1 MGQLR
6 KLRHLDLEEN
16 KLDSLPQEIGKSIY
30 FISNKYLDGTFRIF
44 TRINKINCC
53 IQSTNTTS
61 TFHWVNFVFSF
72 YFLYINLIRSLSNLT
87 HLNVGENNLTL
98 LPEDIGQLEK
108 LEQLYIN
115 DNPNLDVL
123 PYELALCTN
132 LQIMSIENCP
142 LRSLP
147 QEIVAGGPS
156 LVIQVP

>member
-1 MGQLR
+1 M
-6 KLRHLDLEEN
+6 
-16 KLDSLPQEIGKSIY
+16 
-30 FISNKYLDGTFRIF
+30 
-44 TRINKINCC
+44 
-53 IQSTNTTS
+53 
-61 TFHWVNFVFSF
+61 
-72 YFLYINLIRSLSNLT
+72 SNLT
-87 HLNVGENNLTL
+87 HLNVGENNLSL

-156 LVIQVP
+156 LVIQVCSLLFLSSNDFLVFSFLKCKDRSI

>member
-1 MGQLR
+1 
-6 KLRHLDLEEN
+6 
-16 KLDSLPQEIGKSIY
+16 
-30 FISNKYLDGTFRIF
+30 
-44 TRINKINCC
+44 
-53 IQSTNTTS
+53 
-61 TFHWVNFVFSF
+61 
-72 YFLYINLIRSLSNLT
+72 
-87 HLNVGENNLTL
+87 VGENNLTL
-98 LPEDIGQLEK
+98 LPEDVGQLEK

-156 LVIQVP
+156 LVIQVRLNFFEKSLQSFSSSSSSFSKCKDHSI

>member
-1 MGQLR
+1 MGKFWQT
-6 KLRHLDLEEN
+6 DL
-16 KLDSLPQEIGKSIY
+16 LFLFLVI
-30 FISNKYLDGTFRIF
+30 KYIWCFF
-44 TRINKINCC
+44 
-53 IQSTNTTS
+53 
-61 TFHWVNFVFSF
+61 F
-72 YFLYINLIRSLSNLT
+72 RSLTNLT

-156 LVIQVP
+156 LVIQVCWIEIYFKLIYKKKTFIFF

>member
-1 MGQLR
+1 LGKNSFL
-6 KLRHLDLEEN
+6 N
-16 KLDSLPQEIGKSIY
+16 KSHSISLI
-30 FISNKYLDGTFRIF
+30 
-44 TRINKINCC
+44 
-53 IQSTNTTS
+53 
-61 TFHWVNFVFSF
+61 
-72 YFLYINLIRSLSNLT
+72 IRSLSNLT
-87 HLNVGENNLTL
+87 HLNVGENNLSL

-156 LVIQVP
+156 LVIQVRLNFLENNLSNHFFLVSQSARTVQFKLMQYKSIDFISLSLY

>member
-1 MGQLR
+1 MGKNSFL
-6 KLRHLDLEEN
+6 N
-16 KLDSLPQEIGKSIY
+16 KSHSISLI
-30 FISNKYLDGTFRIF
+30 
-44 TRINKINCC
+44 
-53 IQSTNTTS
+53 
-61 TFHWVNFVFSF
+61 
-72 YFLYINLIRSLSNLT
+72 IRSLSNLT
-87 HLNVGENNLTL
+87 HLNVGENNLSL

-156 LVIQVP
+156 LVIQVRLNFLENNLSNHFFLVSQSARTVQFKLMQYKSIDFISLSLY

>member
-1 MGQLR
+1 MHIAIRL
-6 KLRHLDLEEN
+6 
-16 KLDSLPQEIGKSIY
+16 
-30 FISNKYLDGTFRIF
+30 F
-44 TRINKINCC
+44 TRINSINCC
-53 IQSTNTTS
+53 IESIDSITSIDWVKKTHLIPTNPS
-61 TFHWVNFVFSF
+61 LDFIIF
-72 YFLYINLIRSLSNLT
+72 RSLSNLT
-87 HLNVGENNLTL
+87 HLNVGENNLSL
-98 LPEDIGQLEK
+98 LPEDVGQLEK

-156 LVIQVP
+156 LVIQVSPFSACNTSSTFSPL

>member
-1 MGQLR
+1 MLQISWHNYHVQLG
-6 KLRHLDLEEN
+6 KKIDFN
-16 KLDSLPQEIGKSIY
+16 KRIY
-30 FISNKYLDGTFRIF
+30 TKIIDWFIF
-44 TRINKINCC
+44 
-53 IQSTNTTS
+53 
-61 TFHWVNFVFSF
+61 FVQ
-72 YFLYINLIRSLSNLT
+72 RSLSNLT
-87 HLNVGENNLTL
+87 HLNVGENSLTL

-156 LVIQVP
+156 LVIQVKQIWQFWYS

>member
-1 MGQLR
+1 
-6 KLRHLDLEEN
+6 
-16 KLDSLPQEIGKSIY
+16 
-30 FISNKYLDGTFRIF
+30 
-44 TRINKINCC
+44 
-53 IQSTNTTS
+53 
-61 TFHWVNFVFSF
+61 
-72 YFLYINLIRSLSNLT
+72 
-87 HLNVGENNLTL
+87 
-98 LPEDIGQLEK
+98 LEK

-156 LVIQVP
+156 LVIQV

>member
-1 MGQLR
+1 M
-6 KLRHLDLEEN
+6 
-16 KLDSLPQEIGKSIY
+16 
-30 FISNKYLDGTFRIF
+30 
-44 TRINKINCC
+44 
-53 IQSTNTTS
+53 
-61 TFHWVNFVFSF
+61 
-72 YFLYINLIRSLSNLT
+72 

-156 LVIQVP
+156 LVIQVRQALLFSSLDSLSNQILFFFF

>member
-1 MGQLR
+1 M
-6 KLRHLDLEEN
+6 
-16 KLDSLPQEIGKSIY
+16 
-30 FISNKYLDGTFRIF
+30 
-44 TRINKINCC
+44 
-53 IQSTNTTS
+53 
-61 TFHWVNFVFSF
+61 
-72 YFLYINLIRSLSNLT
+72 

-156 LVIQVP
+156 LVIQVRDESFLSIDHGFFSFVVSQSTRTIQSKLMQYFVLTVKSVCVRLLLLLLLLFIFFFFFF